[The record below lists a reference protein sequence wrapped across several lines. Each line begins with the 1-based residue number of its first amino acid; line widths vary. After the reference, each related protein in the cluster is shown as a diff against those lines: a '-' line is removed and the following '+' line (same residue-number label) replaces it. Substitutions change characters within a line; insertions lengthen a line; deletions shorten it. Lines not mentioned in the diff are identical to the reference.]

1 MSKFFLIFFLLVL
14 IFVFPGCQKA
24 KKTDMRSL
32 VSHDAFI
39 FIESNDLSVTLQSL
53 TKNNAFKD
61 LSTAKKDFS
70 FLKNIQLA
78 IAVTGFETSENQVT
92 AENSVLDFKPSFVA
106 IADTHAWQWQTIS
119 LVENQIN
126 NFIFEKF
133 GTDTEFIQF
142 EKDEGRWFVWTT
154 KDNRKAFAFV
164 DGSRIF
170 FSNNKDSI
178 VNCLSVKN
186 GKAESLKINESLTK
200 AYLIKSPDNLAF
212 GYVSSN
218 GIAQIADYLS
228 IPLAINATE
237 SEEGR
242 SFITVILSQI
252 LQNTVKEIVWT
263 ATESENGITDEFSIA
278 INTGSINILKNT
290 FSTSTKTEN
299 NVLQF
304 VPPDIRSVTRYNL
317 QNPLAA
323 WRSLLLVSAQNTN
336 NQNRKILM
344 QFSNDLLNSYAIT
357 DAETFLAAIDSNIL
371 TLQFDAESENSASIV
386 EIKDSEKIKKSITDQ
401 INFDSPARII
411 GNTKIWESKDQ
422 QISAAFVENKL
433 ILGNS
438 EGVDKCIEAK
448 NSGRNI
454 TQNSFYK
461 EFSKSPAT
469 AITFAK
475 DSSST
480 KNLSAVLANDSEKK
494 PEAVKYYLT
503 ETSFTEKDVERK
515 TVSDFGLIGIILE
528 KLIQPD

>member
-1 MSKFFLIFFLLVL
+1 
-14 IFVFPGCQKA
+14 
-24 KKTDMRSL
+24 
-32 VSHDAFI
+32 
-39 FIESNDLSVTLQSL
+39 
-53 TKNNAFKD
+53 
-61 LSTAKKDFS
+61 
-70 FLKNIQLA
+70 
-78 IAVTGFETSENQVT
+78 
-92 AENSVLDFKPSFVA
+92 
-106 IADTHAWQWQTIS
+106 
-119 LVENQIN
+119 
-126 NFIFEKF
+126 
-133 GTDTEFIQF
+133 
-142 EKDEGRWFVWTT
+142 
-154 KDNRKAFAFV
+154 
-164 DGSRIF
+164 
-170 FSNNKDSI
+170 
-178 VNCLSVKN
+178 
-186 GKAESLKINESLTK
+186 
-200 AYLIKSPDNLAF
+200 LIKSPDNLAF

-323 WRSLLLVSAQNTN
+323 WRSLLLLSAQNTN